1 MTDQIK
7 NGRTGTMELF
17 RTVAQLLIIP
27 TIALLWAM
35 WGVMDIVKERVV
47 RMDVTLTNHIS
58 TADNRFSRV
67 DRDSST
73 IMSLSQK
80 MTILEHDIVEL
91 KQAIKEMGA
100 SLDSHRQKS
109 DYDPKSRR

>member
-7 NGRTGTMELF
+7 NGRVGTMELF

-35 WGVMDIVKERVV
+35 WGVLDVVKERVV
-47 RMDVTLTNHIS
+47 RMDVTLTSHI
-58 TADNRFSRV
+58 TAADSRFNRA
-67 DRDSST
+67 DRESGS
-73 IMSLSQK
+73 MMNMSQK
-80 MTILEHDIVEL
+80 LSILEHDIVEL
-91 KQAIKEMGA
+91 KQAVKEMGV

-109 DYDPKSRR
+109 DYDPKGRR